1 MTLWEECLTALGG
14 DVTVLSPENG
24 DEIIEE
30 AQERYPFTS
39 WGGVDWEAVPHA
51 VSLES
56 PEELLHYVSG
66 EKEIYIFWDD
76 ASVPVVQTRLS
87 CALNAFDDVA
97 AIADTWLCDV
107 DGQFIAEYTHDD
119 KLHLGFRTN
128 EDRFSR
134 FPAGAADISP
144 KTVSAQWRKVF
155 GGGADDRFISRETAW
170 RYAQLIYRGHPD
182 QLEKAKEA
190 IWNNQ

>member
-1 MTLWEECLTALGG
+1 MPDGAGRGRDRFIAGKRRRDHRGDAGALSVYKLGRG
-14 DVTVLSPENG
+14 RLGSG
-24 DEIIEE
+24 
-30 AQERYPFTS
+30 S
-39 WGGVDWEAVPHA
+39 

-119 KLHLGFRTN
+119 ELHLGFRTN

-134 FPAGAADISP
+134 FPAGAADVSP

-190 IWNNQ
+190 IWGNQ